1 MWALERVGEFNRAYH
16 SADGNWDGDAA
27 ASLQFAQGLL
37 FSLLAVTPFW
47 TAVGIVVH
55 RLTR

>member
-1 MWALERVGEFNRAYH
+1 MWALERLGEFNRAYH
-16 SADGNWDGDAA
+16 SAEVGWNGDAA
-27 ASLQFAQGLL
+27 PSLQFAQGLL

-47 TAVGIVVH
+47 TTVGIVLH